1 MDMKCLALTLGLG
14 AALGAVAILMM
25 PQNNSTRK
33 LVDKAAD
40 KVEDVAEKF
49 TDKLTRSMDM

>member
-14 AALGAVAILMM
+14 AALGAVAILRM
-25 PQNNSTRK
+25 PQNNPTRK